1 MIIKKSKNNSK
12 WNGLSIKNSFD
23 LEYECLELINNNF
36 KCKCKCQKNNHFP
49 KIISCN
55 KDNFIFELSDCGIS
69 LNNYRQ
75 YVKQKKIKPIKIVN
89 LDEQIDCI
97 ISNLKEKKI
106 KHLDMTLCGK
116 NLCIN
121 SNGIISLID
130 FDIAAIDDKF
140 MSEKIKARDH
150 DNYYIWLK
158 QRIINI
164 TKKL

>member
-1 MIIKKSKNNSK
+1 
-12 WNGLSIKNSFD
+12 
-23 LEYECLELINNNF
+23 
-36 KCKCKCQKNNHFP
+36 
-49 KIISCN
+49 
-55 KDNFIFELSDCGIS
+55 
-69 LNNYRQ
+69 
-75 YVKQKKIKPIKIVN
+75 
-89 LDEQIDCI
+89 
-97 ISNLKEKKI
+97 
-106 KHLDMTLCGK
+106 LCGK